1 MELFFVLIM
10 SQCGYFLWFFC
21 VGSVFIRKK
30 KCVEYY
36 ANDGGRRCGF
46 EILAATP
53 ALCLMNMKASETG
66 GNAIKSHR
74 GDLCSNHVPPVGL
87 VFQSSPPG
95 GTCTNFGLTNQITV
109 T

>member
-30 KCVEYY
+30 KCVDYY

-53 ALCLMNMKASETG
+53 ALCLMNMKRVKLAEMPSSPTG
-66 GNAIKSHR
+66 GTCVPIKSSR
-74 GDLCSNHVPPVGL
+74 WDL
-87 VFQSSPPG
+87 
-95 GTCTNFGLTNQITV
+95 CTNFGRTNQIAV